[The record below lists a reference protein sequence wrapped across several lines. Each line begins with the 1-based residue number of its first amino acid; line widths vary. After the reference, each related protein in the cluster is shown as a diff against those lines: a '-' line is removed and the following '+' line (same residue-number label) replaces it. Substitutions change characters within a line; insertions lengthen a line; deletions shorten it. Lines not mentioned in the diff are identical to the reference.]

1 MKQFTRKKTIRLQH
15 CDAGGIVF
23 TPQYFNLFTEMLE
36 DWFAAELN
44 YPFSHMLGPAQS
56 GTPAMR
62 ITARFAKPSRLGDVL
77 DFKLTVAR
85 LTAKTVIVHMRAFAG
100 DEFRC
105 ESDFH
110 LGFVT
115 LPVFG
120 LTRWPA
126 ELFER
131 MTAFAQK

>member
-1 MKQFTRKKTIRLQH
+1 MKEFIRKKTIRLQH

-36 DWFAAELN
+36 DWFASELD
-44 YPFSHMLGPAQS
+44 YSFAHMLGPAKS

-62 ITARFAKPSRLGDVL
+62 ITARFARPSRLGDIL

-85 LTAKTVIVHMRAFAG
+85 LTAKTVIVRMRAYAG

-110 LGFVT
+110 LGFVA
-115 LPVFG
+115 LPNFS
-120 LTRWPA
+120 LSRWPDS
-126 ELFER
+126 LYSKMQSFLQR
-131 MTAFAQK
+131 